1 MQTLTQATN
10 IVGNEISLIVMRTLV
25 QLTLADARKAP
36 EDVADSN

>member
-10 IVGNEISLIVMRTLV
+10 IVGNEIELIVMRTLV
-25 QLTLADARKAP
+25 QLTLADARKTP